1 MQRDHP
7 RWLHIVCCSLL
18 LPAVTSTRNQDPPTK
33 ALPTRVIRD
42 ILVFMDAPLPH
53 TGQVRPPEDDKE
65 WRQRSLHWLQISA
78 SRRPKDKRI
87 RRQPRRDPL
96 ILAGHGVSLRV
107 EAGTLLVRN
116 GFTHYPQKQE
126 TYRFFKADADLPPR
140 IIMLDGSGSITFD
153 VLTWLNQ
160 QKVAL
165 VKVDWTGNAVTVASG
180 ESFAANRDRVAWQAE
195 TRSDRRKR
203 MEFCNALIARKI
215 EGCIQ
220 TLEESLRRSHAWD
233 RAMKRAKDDLA
244 RLANDPPETV
254 NELRLLEARS
264 AVAYFRAWYSTS
276 LLWRASARHP
286 IPDEWRT
293 VGPRFTRVYAAG
305 SRNASHPV
313 NAILNYAYAVLQ
325 SQVQI
330 RLVAEGYDPM
340 LGIMHSDRDDAPAFV
355 FDMMEP
361 ERPKVDRAML
371 GFLKSVALHPAD
383 FTIREDGVVRLNPEL
398 ARWVARMAV

>member
-1 MQRDHP
+1 
-7 RWLHIVCCSLL
+7 
-18 LPAVTSTRNQDPPTK
+18 
-33 ALPTRVIRD
+33 
-42 ILVFMDAPLPH
+42 
-53 TGQVRPPEDDKE
+53 
-65 WRQRSLHWLQISA
+65 
-78 SRRPKDKRI
+78 
-87 RRQPRRDPL
+87 L

-126 TYRFFKADADLPPR
+126 QNRYFKSDADLPQR
-140 IIMLDGSGSITFD
+140 IIMLDGSGSVTFD
-153 VLTWLNQ
+153 VLTWLNE
-160 QKVAL
+160 QKVPL
-165 VKVDWTGNAVTVASG
+165 VKIDWTGNAVTVISG
-180 ESFAANRDRVAWQAE
+180 DSFAANRERVAWQTE

-215 EGCIQ
+215 EGCMQ
-220 TLEESLRRSHAWD
+220 TLEESLRHSHAWD

-244 RLANDPPETV
+244 RLAKDAPETV
-254 NELRLLEARS
+254 NELRLLEAQS
-264 AVAYFRAWYSTS
+264 AVAYFRAWYATS
-276 LLWRASARHP
+276 LLWRTSARHP

-293 VGPRFTRVYAAG
+293 VGPRFTRVYATG

-340 LGIMHSDRDDAPAFV
+340 LGIMHADRDDAAAFV
-355 FDMMEP
+355 LDMMEP
-361 ERPKVDRAML
+361 ERPKVDRAVL
-371 GFLKSVALHPAD
+371 AFLRSEALHPAD

-398 ARWVARMAV
+398 ARMVVRLTNV